1 MLPSQEGRRTADI
14 IREHVMEHAEY
25 IDFIFVGNKGA
36 DFSTNDKNKYIG
48 SVANEIIRT
57 TKINLFFMV

>member
-1 MLPSQEGRRTADI
+1 
-14 IREHVMEHAEY
+14 MENSEY

-57 TKINLFFMV
+57 TSINCFFMV

>member
-1 MLPSQEGRRTADI
+1 
-14 IREHVMEHAEY
+14 MEHAEY